1 MPDHAKQVGVL
12 CQHVIDL
19 LGLTMKEGQSILL
32 GESNIAHM
40 VSNHPA
46 DYALYGEYIPLIL
59 SAPDYVALNAKDSS
73 IEYVKEVQVNS
84 RQGGC
89 PCFGSWAALCP
100 VSLPPEH
107 EPCSK
112 LHRKRHIETILN
124 DLTRIDIF
132 SCSGII
138 DLQREPE
145 GRTGSCRPLLGDAGN
160 VTPPDSRTERGRCRD
175 AAAFCYHYGASQ
187 THPTGK
193 EAALYENRESW
204 RKLSVPGLR
213 QVHV

>member
-84 RQGGC
+84 IYVKVAVRVSARGQL
-89 PCFGSWAALCP
+89 FARSTYRLNTNRALNFI
-100 VSLPPEH
+100 E
-107 EPCSK
+107 K
-112 LHRKRHIETILN
+112 GTFKR
-124 DLTRIDIF
+124 
-132 SCSGII
+132 
-138 DLQREPE
+138 
-145 GRTGSCRPLLGDAGN
+145 
-160 VTPPDSRTERGRCRD
+160 
-175 AAAFCYHYGASQ
+175 Y
-187 THPTGK
+187 
-193 EAALYENRESW
+193 
-204 RKLSVPGLR
+204 
-213 QVHV
+213 

>member
-84 RQGGC
+84 IYVKVAVR
-89 PCFGSWAALCP
+89 
-100 VSLPPEH
+100 VSTRGQLFARSIYRLNTNRVLNFIE
-107 EPCSK
+107 K
-112 LHRKRHIETILN
+112 GTLKR
-124 DLTRIDIF
+124 
-132 SCSGII
+132 
-138 DLQREPE
+138 
-145 GRTGSCRPLLGDAGN
+145 
-160 VTPPDSRTERGRCRD
+160 
-175 AAAFCYHYGASQ
+175 Y
-187 THPTGK
+187 
-193 EAALYENRESW
+193 
-204 RKLSVPGLR
+204 
-213 QVHV
+213 

>member
-1 MPDHAKQVGVL
+1 MPDHAKHVGVL

-84 RQGGC
+84 IYVKVAVR
-89 PCFGSWAALCP
+89 
-100 VSLPPEH
+100 VSARGQLFARSIYRLNTNRVLNFIE
-107 EPCSK
+107 K
-112 LHRKRHIETILN
+112 GTLKR
-124 DLTRIDIF
+124 
-132 SCSGII
+132 
-138 DLQREPE
+138 
-145 GRTGSCRPLLGDAGN
+145 
-160 VTPPDSRTERGRCRD
+160 
-175 AAAFCYHYGASQ
+175 Y
-187 THPTGK
+187 
-193 EAALYENRESW
+193 
-204 RKLSVPGLR
+204 
-213 QVHV
+213 

>member
-84 RQGGC
+84 IYVKVAVR
-89 PCFGSWAALCP
+89 
-100 VSLPPEH
+100 VSARGQLFARSIYRLNTNRVLNFIE
-107 EPCSK
+107 K
-112 LHRKRHIETILN
+112 GTLKRH
-124 DLTRIDIF
+124 
-132 SCSGII
+132 
-138 DLQREPE
+138 
-145 GRTGSCRPLLGDAGN
+145 
-160 VTPPDSRTERGRCRD
+160 
-175 AAAFCYHYGASQ
+175 
-187 THPTGK
+187 
-193 EAALYENRESW
+193 
-204 RKLSVPGLR
+204 
-213 QVHV
+213 

>member
-1 MPDHAKQVGVL
+1 MPDHAKRVGVL

-84 RQGGC
+84 IYVKVAVR
-89 PCFGSWAALCP
+89 
-100 VSLPPEH
+100 VSARGQLFARSIYRLNTNRVLNFIE
-107 EPCSK
+107 K
-112 LHRKRHIETILN
+112 GTLKR
-124 DLTRIDIF
+124 
-132 SCSGII
+132 
-138 DLQREPE
+138 
-145 GRTGSCRPLLGDAGN
+145 
-160 VTPPDSRTERGRCRD
+160 
-175 AAAFCYHYGASQ
+175 Y
-187 THPTGK
+187 
-193 EAALYENRESW
+193 
-204 RKLSVPGLR
+204 
-213 QVHV
+213 

>member
-84 RQGGC
+84 IYGKVAVR
-89 PCFGSWAALCP
+89 
-100 VSLPPEH
+100 VSARGQLFARSIYRLNTNRVLNFIE
-107 EPCSK
+107 K
-112 LHRKRHIETILN
+112 GTLKR
-124 DLTRIDIF
+124 
-132 SCSGII
+132 
-138 DLQREPE
+138 
-145 GRTGSCRPLLGDAGN
+145 
-160 VTPPDSRTERGRCRD
+160 
-175 AAAFCYHYGASQ
+175 Y
-187 THPTGK
+187 
-193 EAALYENRESW
+193 
-204 RKLSVPGLR
+204 
-213 QVHV
+213 